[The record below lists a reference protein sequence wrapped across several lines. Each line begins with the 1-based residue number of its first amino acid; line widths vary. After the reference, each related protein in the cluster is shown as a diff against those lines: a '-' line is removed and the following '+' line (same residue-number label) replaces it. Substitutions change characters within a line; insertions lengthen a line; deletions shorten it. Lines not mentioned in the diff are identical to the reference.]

1 MVHIFLVHS
10 TLFWCA
16 LFIAVASTLRIR
28 FIVHYTMNS
37 YSVWCVLL
45 VSVWNPHWRL
55 GGWHSKLISCYL
67 LLHVLQCFEL
77 TLFCYCLDTCPFVM
91 SNIHAVVFFS
101 LSVSDFYNA
110 CMVYLVLYSFYSYRP
125 VTFLLHYRYYLI
137 ILFDFNVF
145 HILLQFAF
153 LWYSVQI
160 HFENS

>member
-1 MVHIFLVHS
+1 MCFTCFRLKS
-10 TLFWCA
+10 TLETWRMTLKVDLL
-16 LFIAVASTLRIR
+16 LFIAACT
-28 FIVHYTMNS
+28 
-37 YSVWCVLL
+37 SVFWVDPVLL
-45 VSVWNPHWRL
+45 LLRYMSICYVQY
-55 GGWHSKLISCYL
+55 SC
-67 LLHVLQCFEL
+67 CG
-77 TLFCYCLDTCPFVM
+77 
-91 SNIHAVVFFS
+91 VFFS

-160 HFENS
+160 LLKIHRIFKIKKKGNIGFPEIDTLI

>member
-1 MVHIFLVHS
+1 MYIIQWIVIVFDVFYLFPSEIHTGDLEDDTQSWSLVIYCCMY
-10 TLFWCA
+10 F
-16 LFIAVASTLRIR
+16 
-28 FIVHYTMNS
+28 
-37 YSVWCVLL
+37 SVLSWPC
-45 VSVWNPHWRL
+45 SVTV
-55 GGWHSKLISCYL
+55 K
-67 LLHVLQCFEL
+67 V
-77 TLFCYCLDTCPFVM
+77 TCPFVM

-145 HILLQFAF
+145 HILLQLVF

-160 HFENS
+160 YCENS